1 MAYGLKIINDASEL
15 LIDSDFVNP
24 TFVQKMEFNTTP
36 TYIEA
41 SDGRKHP
48 GFIRRD
54 YSTALVN
61 IGTGKYIVLWALP
74 DSIVS
79 GQAEK
84 DVWYQFSTSEATNN
98 LSFDCSVYANSQG
111 TPISYSLP
119 TAYVF
124 TIDAAGV
131 NALYSGDAYGLRMYN
146 SSSVKTFDS
155 NFTQLAPTYVSNNYT
170 IPTGEQYTPLYMQ
183 LTMVNPILLLPKTA
197 LMFAS
202 PNGFSFTDYKVFD
215 VVYRRRGQYLDTR
228 MMSTSFETEDYNY
241 NISGILIFPAGT
253 FDNLTVI
260 AADGDLYQASGAGSQ
275 TGANP
280 NYLLQSNYSTV
291 NEGETFVITLTT
303 TLVANGTS
311 IPYTVTG
318 IDGADLIVGGL
329 SGSFVIQ
336 SNTATASFTVKND
349 LSLEN
354 TETFIL
360 TLQGINSEIRVSI
373 LDTSKPAAVYS
384 FGAVSGV
391 DEGST
396 TGSVNFQYQ
405 YAAGKSV
412 SFAIVAPT
420 AGVTATSADVS
431 LNSTSTAGL
440 AVGSTNN
447 AAGTFAV
454 GYNVAAD
461 TTTEGL
467 EYFRISA
474 TVDNTTYYSD
484 NIQINDTSLT
494 AVGYSITA
502 SNNWLESSTG
512 NVANVTATG
521 VNGVTLYFTT
531 DNALVVPQTTSATS
545 NSNSYSINVSYN
557 VGLITSSISVTL
569 EVRTG
574 RANGAIVAS
583 KVVSIANTN
592 PTYSFGAVSSINE
605 GSTGSVQFNY
615 SNSAGVSF
623 GFSATSPS
631 SGEQN
636 DGSDD
641 VVINTSSFT
650 VGSTDAA
657 GTVSVSYSVGADLYT
672 DGSEYFRIQALVNG
686 VYYTSDDILIN
697 DTSKSRGYSV
707 STAGTWTE
715 SSTSNAVTI
724 SATNANG
731 LALYLTSSNPTVA
744 YVTTGYATSWTA
756 SSDSFSATT
765 YFTAG
770 NVLTST
776 NVTLYLRTGSA
787 SGPAV
792 AETTFTIGDSNPQF
806 SWATSPLLVNEGVT
820 GSLVFNFSEAAGVT
834 FSWYVYP
841 PTGGVLDGSEDVSI
855 STDDYTVGGSDAAG
869 SVTVSYSTGEDSFT
883 EGTEY
888 FRLVAYANG
897 GYYYSSNIAIGDTST
912 TPIPAYGIS
921 ANSPPWNE
929 NTTQSTSVTLTN
941 VSGYT
946 YYPTSD
952 NTAVTCQTTSFYVSS
967 NSFTTTLYW
976 TVGAVTA
983 DTTVNLYLR
992 RSRSNGSID
1001 ASTSVTV
1008 KNILPSGTI
1017 ISEGCLAYGTAPY
1030 TYRVTT
1036 ANGSGGSTNTDTNN
1050 STACGYVAPPTYS
1063 LARSTSSV
1071 NENGSFSITF
1081 STNQTGSFAY
1091 TITGVSSADLYG
1103 ASLTGSV
1110 SNGDVLSYSLNPDQI
1125 TEGTETF
1132 TITLNNGL
1140 ATQSVTILDSSVW
1153 PASGTVLSE
1162 GCLPGTYTY
1171 RKVIANGSGG
1181 STNQDT
1187 ANSTSC
1193 GYVAPP
1199 AAGTILSEGC
1209 VPGTTTYRVT
1219 RANGSGGSYDTD
1231 TANSTSCGYV
1241 APSYSL
1247 GGTWTELANGAAGI
1261 FYVRTANA
1269 SGVTLTPSIS
1279 GAGASRVSISPTS
1292 RTASG
1297 NSSQDL
1303 TFTVTATLPTSN
1315 VAAQSVTISVQG
1327 LSFTFTIQAYA
1338 PVAAAP
1344 TVTAIRVGLDET
1356 VYSGNYSYA
1365 IVTFSGPITST
1376 TYFQVE
1382 FNLGS
1387 YAPYYNGGQPILNN
1401 YSGGQDI
1408 SQSVYAP
1415 LGTSE
1420 AIIYTPTN
1428 PGSFN
1433 TTVRLRARSINAS
1446 GSAITAFTSYTIFQY
1461 MKSGTIIQ

>member
-1 MAYGLKIINDASEL
+1 MAYGLRIINNDSDL
-15 LIDSDFVNP
+15 LIDSEFVNP
-24 TFVQKMEFNTTP
+24 TFVQKLEFNTTA

-41 SDGRKHP
+41 SDGQKHP

-54 YSTALVN
+54 YSTASVN
-61 IGTGKYIVLWALP
+61 IGTGQYIVLWSLP
-74 DSIVS
+74 NSIVS
-79 GQAEK
+79 GQPEK
-84 DVWYQFSTSEATNN
+84 DVWYQFTTSEATNN

-111 TPISYSLP
+111 TAVSYSLP

-124 TIDAAGV
+124 AIDAAGI
-131 NALYSGDAYGLRMYN
+131 NALYSDQVYGLRMYN

-155 NFTQLAPTYVSNNYT
+155 NFTQLVPTYVSSNYS
-170 IPTGEQYTPLYMQ
+170 IPTGEEYTPLSME

-197 LMFAS
+197 LMFS
-202 PNGFSFTDYKVFD
+202 TPNGFGFSDYKVFD

-241 NISGILIFPAGT
+241 GPAIIIFPAGT
-253 FDNLTVI
+253 FQNLTVI
-260 AADGDLYQASGAGSQ
+260 AADGDFYQASGAGSQ

-280 NYLLQSNYSTV
+280 NYLLQSNYTTV
-291 NEGETFVITLTT
+291 NEGTTFVITLTT
-303 TLVANGTS
+303 TLVANNTS
-311 IPYTVTG
+311 VAYTVTG
-318 IDGADLIVGGL
+318 IDAADLTVGSLTGN
-329 SGSFVIQ
+329 FVIQ
-336 SNTATASFTVKND
+336 NNTATASFTVKND
-349 LSLEN
+349 LSLEGSESF
-354 TETFIL
+354 TL
-360 TLQGINSEIRVSI
+360 TLQGINSSVIVLIE
-373 LDTSKPAAVYS
+373 DTSKPAGVYS
-384 FGAVSGV
+384 FGAVSPV

-420 AGVTATSADVS
+420 SGVTANSDDVT
-431 LNSTSTAGL
+431 LNSTSVAGL
-440 AVGSTNN
+440 AIGSTNN

-474 TVDNTTYYSD
+474 TVDSTTYYSG

-494 AVGYSITA
+494 AVSHGITA
-502 SNNWLESSTG
+502 SNSWLESSTG

-521 VNGVTLYFTT
+521 VNGSTLYFTT
-531 DNALVVPQTTSATS
+531 NNTLVVPQTASATV
-545 NSNSYSINVSYN
+545 NSNNYNVNVSYN

-574 RANGAIVAS
+574 SAAGSIVAT
-583 KVVSIANTN
+583 KVVSISNTS
-592 PTYSFGAVSSINE
+592 PTYIFGAVSPISE

-623 GFSATSPS
+623 GFSAISPS
-631 SGEQN
+631 SGEQA
-636 DGSDD
+636 DGSGD
-641 VVINTSSFT
+641 VTVNTASFT

-657 GTVSVSYSVGADLYT
+657 GTVSVSYSVGADAFT
-672 DGSEYFRIQALVNG
+672 ENTEYFRIQAYING
-686 VYYTSDDILIN
+686 LYYTSDDISIS
-697 DTSKSRGYSV
+697 DTSKSRVYSV

-724 SATNANG
+724 NATNANG
-731 LALYLTSSNPTVA
+731 LALYLTSSDPTVA
-744 YVTTGYATSWTA
+744 YVTTGNVTSWTA
-756 SSDSFSATT
+756 NSDTYSATT

-792 AETTFTIGDSNPQF
+792 AETTFTIGDANPQF
-806 SWATSPLLVNEGVT
+806 SWATTPLSTSEGLT

-855 STDDYTVGGSDAAG
+855 STGDYTVTGSDAAG

-897 GYYYSSNIAIGDTST
+897 GYYYSSNISIGDTST
-912 TPIPAYGIS
+912 TPIPVYGIS
-921 ANSPPWNE
+921 ANSAPWNE

-941 VSGYT
+941 VVGYT

-952 NTAVTCQTTSFYVSS
+952 NTSVVCQTDNFYVSS

-976 TVGAVTA
+976 NVGAVTA

-992 RSRSNGSID
+992 RSRSNGAID
-1001 ASTSVTV
+1001 AQTSVLV
-1008 KNILPSGTI
+1008 KNILPAGTV
-1017 ISEGCLAYGTAPY
+1017 ISEGCLANGTAPY

-1036 ANGSGGSTNTDTNN
+1036 ANGSGGSTNTDINN
-1050 STACGYVAPPTYS
+1050 STACGYVAPATYS
-1063 LARSTSSV
+1063 FTRSVASV
-1071 NENGSFSITF
+1071 DEGGDFTITLN
-1081 STNQTGSFAY
+1081 TNQTGNFGY
-1091 TITGVSSADLYG
+1091 TITGVTSADLYG
-1103 ASLTGSV
+1103 ASLTGSLANAGYHLFAV
-1110 SNGDVLSYSLNPDQI
+1110 NPDKI
-1125 TEGTETF
+1125 TEGQKTF

-1140 ATQSVTILDSSVW
+1140 ATTSVTINDTSLW
-1153 PASGTVLSE
+1153 PTSGTVLSE
-1162 GCLPGTYTY
+1162 GCVPGTYTY

-1187 ANSTSC
+1187 PNSTSC

-1209 VPGTTTYRVT
+1209 VSGTTTYRVT

-1231 TANSTSCGYV
+1231 TPNSTSCGYV
-1241 APSYSL
+1241 APSFVLS
-1247 GGTWTELANGAAGI
+1247 GVTTGTIANGGGFAFTHNAS
-1261 FYVRTANA
+1261 NA
-1269 SGVTLTPSIS
+1269 SGTGVTIS
-1279 GAGASRVSISPTS
+1279 ATGAGADYVSISP
-1292 RTASG
+1292 
-1297 NSSQDL
+1297 SS
-1303 TFTVTATLPTSN
+1303 FTVSGSSESKTITVNTTARPAGT
-1315 VAAQSVTISVQG
+1315 AAQSVTISTSTG
-1327 LSFTFTIQAYA
+1327 LSFSFTITAV
-1338 PVAAAP
+1338 PLSVP
-1344 TVTAIRVGLDET
+1344 TVISISRITGFTIEVGEQA
-1356 VYSGNYSYA
+1356 VAKISWSGGIIA
-1365 IVTFSGPITST
+1365 G
-1376 TYFQVE
+1376 TYMQTE
-1382 FNLGS
+1382 LTLGA
-1387 YAPYYNGGQPILNN
+1387 YAPYYNGGAPILNYHGAGEN
-1401 YSGGQDI
+1401 
-1408 SQSVYAP
+1408 
-1415 LGTSE
+1415 
-1420 AIIYTPTN
+1420 N
-1428 PGSFN
+1428 PGDAQMLIGATDASKWLPENPGVFN
-1433 TTVRLRARSINAS
+1433 TNLSIRARSIDVNNDPTSNWTTGLTFYYKKS
-1446 GSAITAFTSYTIFQY
+1446 GSVIN
-1461 MKSGTIIQ
+1461 

>member
-1 MAYGLKIINDASEL
+1 MAYGLKIINDDSEL

-24 TFVQKMEFNTTP
+24 TFVQKMEFNATP

-79 GQAEK
+79 GQPEK

-98 LSFDCSVYANSQG
+98 LTFDCSVYANSQG

-131 NALYSGDAYGLRMYN
+131 NALYSGDGYGLRMYN

-155 NFTQLAPTYVSNNYT
+155 SFTQLAPTYVSNNYT

-253 FDNLTVI
+253 FSNLTVI
-260 AADGDLYQASGAGSQ
+260 AADGDLYQAAGAGSQ

-280 NYLLQSNYSTV
+280 NYLLESNYSTV
-291 NEGETFVITLTT
+291 TEGATFVITLTT

-311 IPYTVTG
+311 VPYTVTG
-318 IDGADLIVGGL
+318 IDAADLTVGALTGN
-329 SGSFVIQ
+329 FTIQ
-336 SNTATASFTVKND
+336 SNTATASFTVRND

-354 TETFIL
+354 TETFTL
-360 TLQGINSEIRVSI
+360 TLQGINSSVMVEIQ
-373 LDTSKPAAVYS
+373 DTSKPAGVYS
-384 FGAVSGV
+384 FGAVSEV
-391 DEGST
+391 NEGST

-440 AVGSTNN
+440 AIGSTNN

-454 GYNVAAD
+454 GYNVVAD
-461 TTTEGL
+461 TTTEGI
-467 EYFRISA
+467 EYFRIAA
-474 TVDNTTYYSD
+474 TVDSTTYYSD
-484 NIQINDTSLT
+484 NIKINDTSLT
-494 AVGYSITA
+494 AVGYSISA

-512 NVANVTATG
+512 NIANVTATG

-531 DNALVVPQTTSATS
+531 DNALVIPQTASATS
-545 NSNSYSINVSYN
+545 NSNSYSTNVSYN
-557 VGLITSSISVTL
+557 VGLITSPISVTL

-574 RANGAIVAS
+574 SASGSVVAT

-623 GFSATSPS
+623 GFSAISPS

-641 VVINTSSFT
+641 VVINTASFT

-686 VYYTSDDILIN
+686 LYYTSDDILIN
-697 DTSKSRGYSV
+697 DTSKSRSYSV

-715 SSTSNAVTI
+715 SSTLNAITI
-724 SATNANG
+724 NATNASG
-731 LALYLTSSNPTVA
+731 LALYLTSSDPTVA
-744 YVTTGYATSWTA
+744 YLTTGYATSWTA
-756 SSDSFSATT
+756 NSDSFSATT
-765 YFTAG
+765 YFSAA

-776 NVTLYLRTGSA
+776 NVTLYLRTGST

-792 AETTFTIGDSNPQF
+792 AQTIVAIGDANPQF
-806 SWATSPLLVNEGVT
+806 SWATSPLLVNEGVA

-834 FSWYVYP
+834 FSWFAVA
-841 PTGGVLDGSEDVSI
+841 PTGAVLDGSEDVGII
-855 STDDYTVGGSDAAG
+855 SDDYTVSGSDAAG
-869 SVTVSYSTGEDSFT
+869 STTVSYAAGEDLYT

-888 FRLVAYANG
+888 FRLAAYANG
-897 GYYYSSNIAIGDTST
+897 VYYYSSNISIGDTST
-912 TPIPAYGIS
+912 TPIPGYGIS

-952 NTAVTCQTTSFYVSS
+952 NAAVVCQTTSFYVSS

-976 TVGAVTA
+976 DVGAVTA
-983 DTTVNLYLR
+983 DTTVNIYLR
-992 RSRSNGSID
+992 RSRSNGSVD
-1001 ASTSVTV
+1001 AQTSVTV
-1008 KNILPSGTI
+1008 RNILAAGTV
-1017 ISEGCLAYGTAPY
+1017 ISEGCLASGTAPY

-1050 STACGYVAPPTYS
+1050 STACGYVAPATYS
-1063 LARSTSSV
+1063 LARSVSSV
-1071 NENGSFSITF
+1071 NESGSFTITF
-1081 STNQTGSFAY
+1081 TTNQAGSFGY
-1091 TITGVSSADLYG
+1091 TITGVSSADING

-1110 SNGDVLSYSLNPDQI
+1110 SNGDVLSYSLFADQS
-1125 TEGTETF
+1125 TESTETF

-1140 ATQSVTILDSSVW
+1140 ATQSVTISDSSVW
-1153 PASGTVLSE
+1153 PTSGTVLSE

-1231 TANSTSCGYV
+1231 TTNSTSCGYV
-1241 APSYSL
+1241 APSFVLS
-1247 GGTWTELANGAAGI
+1247 GVTTGTIANGAGFA
-1261 FYVRTANA
+1261 FTHNASNA
-1269 SGVTLTPSIS
+1269 SGTAVTIS
-1279 GAGASRVSISPTS
+1279 ATGAGAGYVSISPS
-1292 RTASG
+1292 
-1297 NSSQDL
+1297 
-1303 TFTVTATLPTSN
+1303 TFTVSGNTESKTITVSTTARPAGTP
-1315 VAAQSVTISVQG
+1315 AQGVTISASTG
-1327 LSFTFTIQAYA
+1327 GSFSFTITAV
-1338 PVAAAP
+1338 PLSVP
-1344 TVTAIRVGLDET
+1344 TVISISRITGYTIEVGEQA
-1356 VYSGNYSYA
+1356 VARISWSGGIIA
-1365 IVTFSGPITST
+1365 G
-1376 TYFQVE
+1376 TYMQTE
-1382 FNLGS
+1382 LTLGA
-1387 YAPYYNGGQPILNN
+1387 YAPYYNGGAPIPNQHGAGENSPGDAQMLIGATDA
-1401 YSGGQDI
+1401 SKWL
-1408 SQSVYAP
+1408 P
-1415 LGTSE
+1415 E
-1420 AIIYTPTN
+1420 N
-1428 PGSFN
+1428 PGNFN
-1433 TTVRLRARSINAS
+1433 TVLSMRARSIDGNGNGTSSWTSPITFNYKKS
-1446 GSAITAFTSYTIFQY
+1446 GSVIN
-1461 MKSGTIIQ
+1461 